1 LSFFRNTHAR
11 PRSGRAAR
19 IVAATGA
26 ITLFAGLLMA
36 PAAQAAP
43 TSVAA
48 RTIVAE
54 TPTDGP
60 TGEPTGEP
68 SGEPTGGPTETPTPT
83 DSPSPEPTE
92 TTTPTQEPTETTS
105 PTPDPT
111 ATTEPTEAPAPS
123 NTAIPVVHG
132 EPVVGQTLTS
142 KGGLWEGATK
152 FRFIWTVDGTT
163 VQMTDHIT
171 GEIDSLVLLPGM
183 AGKTV
188 QLTVTGSREDTPS
201 GTDATSAPL
210 VVRNAEFTGLTWNNA
225 VAGRAVV
232 GETLTLD
239 KPAWD
244 DSATRGTLRY
254 QWFRAGA
261 PIPGAT
267 SEQYAVSP
275 ADVGK
280 PLQAT
285 ITLSAEGFT
294 DHEFQSTQVTATS
307 AAFSSVAVPTISGT
321 ARVGQAQTANPGA
334 SAPSAAS
341 FTYQWYR
348 GNTAITG
355 AVGRRYT
362 ATAADNGKTLKVRVR
377 SVKPGYTSVD
387 RFSAARKIA
396 VGLLVATKSPVV
408 TGTHRYGN
416 TLRVAQGWPAGT
428 TIRYQWYRN
437 GVALKGATGN
447 SLYLTT
453 GYIGTRVN
461 VKVTLSKP
469 GYMTRAVATTPTS
482 VGKGLFVLKAAPK
495 VTGRLALGSVL
506 TAYPGSFSPAP
517 TSVAYQWYRN
527 GSAIAGARGRTYRV
541 AAADNGRSLSVRVA
555 VGRAYYAGR
564 AATSAAVKLPLWPVT
579 VLRGDGVYRVGT
591 QIKPGLY
598 KATGA
603 GSSCYWAR
611 LSGFSGLLK
620 DVKANYFGAAR
631 TYVQINA
638 GDVGFESHGCGSWTT
653 VTPSGPRAT
662 SIYADGIYRVGI
674 DILPG
679 TYYGTGS
686 HDGCY
691 LAALT
696 GFNGTLGDISENY
709 YGSADVIATV
719 PSWIKALEVRNC
731 GILTRY

>member
-1 LSFFRNTHAR
+1 MSFFRNTHAR
-11 PRSGRAAR
+11 PRPGRAAGF
-19 IVAATGA
+19 VAATGA
-26 ITLFAGLLMA
+26 ITLFAGLLIA

-48 RTIVAE
+48 RSIVAE
-54 TPTDGP
+54 APTDG
-60 TGEPTGEP
+60 PTGEP
-68 SGEPTGGPTETPTPT
+68 SGEPTGGPTETPAPT

-123 NTAIPVVHG
+123 NTAVPVVHG

-152 FRFIWTVDGTT
+152 FRFIWTVDGTA
-163 VQMTDHIT
+163 VQTTDHIT

-188 QLTVTGSREDTPS
+188 QLTVTASREDTPS
-201 GTDATSAPL
+201 ETDATSVPL

-225 VAGRAVV
+225 VVGRAVV

-267 SEQYAVSP
+267 TEQYVVSP

-280 PLQAT
+280 PVQAT

-294 DHEFQSTQVTATS
+294 DHEFQSTQVTASS
-307 AAFSSVAVPTISGT
+307 AAFSSVSVPSISGT
-321 ARVGQAQTANPGA
+321 ARVGQVQTANPGV
-334 SAPSAAS
+334 SAPAAS
-341 FTYQWYR
+341 TVTYQWYR
-348 GNTAITG
+348 GTTAIAG
-355 AVGRRYT
+355 AVGRTYT
-362 ATAADNGKTLKVRVR
+362 TTAADNGKSLKVRVR
-377 SVKPGYTSVD
+377 SAKPGYTSVD
-387 RFSAARKIA
+387 RFSAARTIA
-396 VGLLVATKSPVV
+396 IGLLVATKSPVV

-416 TLRVAQGWPAGT
+416 TLRVAQGWPVGT

-437 GVALKGATGN
+437 GVAIKGATGS

-453 GYIGTRVN
+453 AYIGARVN

-469 GYMTRAVATTPTS
+469 GYVTRAVSTS
-482 VGKGLFVLKAAPK
+482 PIGVGKALFVLRAAPK

-506 TAYPGSFSPAP
+506 TAYAGSYNPAP
-517 TSVAYQWYRN
+517 SSIAYQWYRN
-527 GSAIAGARGRTYRV
+527 GSAIAGARGRTYKV
-541 AAADNGRSLSVRVA
+541 SAADNGRSLSVRVA
-555 VGRAYYAGR
+555 VGRVYYAGR
-564 AATSAAVKLPLWPVT
+564 ATMSPAVKLPLWPVT

-598 KATGA
+598 KATGTGA
-603 GSSCYWAR
+603 GCYWAR

-620 DVKANYFGAAR
+620 DVKANYFGSAR

-638 GDVGFESHGCGSWTT
+638 GDAGFESHGCGSWTT
-653 VTPSGPRAT
+653 VTPTGPRAT
-662 SIYADGIYRVGI
+662 RITTDGIYRVGI

-679 TYYGTGS
+679 TY
-686 HDGCY
+686 
-691 LAALT
+691 
-696 GFNGTLGDISENY
+696 
-709 YGSADVIATV
+709 
-719 PSWIKALEVRNC
+719 
-731 GILTRY
+731 